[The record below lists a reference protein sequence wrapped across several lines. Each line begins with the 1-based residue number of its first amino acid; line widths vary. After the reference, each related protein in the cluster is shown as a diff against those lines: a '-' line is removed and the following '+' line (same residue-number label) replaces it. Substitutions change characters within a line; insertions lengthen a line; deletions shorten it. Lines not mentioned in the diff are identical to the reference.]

1 MSKPAPA
8 LYCSFCGRPRAEVTA
23 LVVAPSVAICD
34 ICTMAAFLSLDEGQ
48 RRHALRCLHG
58 QGHGVTVVTPQATDE
73 AVAALLANPDT
84 LRDLHRRTQAAEAE
98 VHALRRQLEH
108 AGRQWNEAVA
118 DRNRYQGWARQGKSL
133 NRDLTAA
140 IRAHLDA
147 RDRCD
152 PSAEH
157 ATRQALDALLTE
169 TPRPDGAE

>member
-73 AVAALLANPDT
+73 AVAALLANNRNVSYAEIDLNFGHDSFLMDDAHYHGVVDAY
-84 LRDLHRRTQAAEAE
+84 LRNIKL
-98 VHALRRQLEH
+98 
-108 AGRQWNEAVA
+108 
-118 DRNRYQGWARQGKSL
+118 
-133 NRDLTAA
+133 
-140 IRAHLDA
+140 
-147 RDRCD
+147 
-152 PSAEH
+152 
-157 ATRQALDALLTE
+157 
-169 TPRPDGAE
+169 